1 MKKRVIGFL
10 LVVSLMVTAC
20 GSPVADSKDADF
32 SEEMAEPADGTET
45 QEVPNTGDEGV
56 SPDCGPWDSSTNIV
70 TYEVLDNNNLNP

>member
-1 MKKRVIGFL
+1 
-10 LVVSLMVTAC
+10 MVTAC

-70 TYEVLDNNNLNP
+70 T